1 MKFHHIGLCCSN
13 IQLEKKLYKSAG
25 ANHFTKMYIDKKIK
39 VKVCFFKLGGLRYEL
54 VSPLSKNSPITN
66 FIKKKIRIYHVAY
79 TVKNINKKIKQFVS
93 QGSVLIYPITKA
105 KALNNRKICFIFM
118 PNKDLVELIEE

>member
-13 IQLEKKLYKSAG
+13 IQLEIKLYKLAG
-25 ANHFTKMYIDKKIK
+25 ANHFTKIYIDKKIK

-66 FIKKKIRIYHVAY
+66 FIKKQIRIYHVAY
-79 TVKNINKKIKQFVS
+79 TVKNINKKIKQFIK
-93 QGSVLIYPITKA
+93 QGSVQIYPITKA

-118 PNKDLVELIEE
+118 PNKDLIELIEE